1 MRSRTAVAVVL
12 ACASALAA
20 TSCSAAA
27 SLRSTDVQEAIAAGL
42 REQVGGDFAV
52 TCPTAVAAQEGA
64 AFTCTAIDPA
74 DGAVVTIRVVQ
85 TDDQGA
91 FDWAV
96 TPG

>member
-1 MRSRTAVAVVL
+1 MRSRTALAVVL

-20 TSCSAAA
+20 TSCSAAP

-42 REQVGGDFAV
+42 REQVGGVFAV
-52 TCPTAVAAQEGA
+52 TCPTAVAAQAGA
-64 AFTCTAIDPA
+64 TFTCTAIDPA

-96 TPG
+96 APG